1 MMELIAK
8 KKRNP
13 IQNHNYYEKNKER
26 INQQNIE
33 NHRKPEIV
41 DYIKKFQQR
50 PCTCLVCNQEMTYDT
65 FRFHK
70 KTKKHS
76 NNYLNYNQS
85 QPIMIIQA
93 S

>member
-41 DYIKKFQQR
+41 EYIK
-50 PCTCLVCNQEMTYDT
+50 N
-65 FRFHK
+65 
-70 KTKKHS
+70 
-76 NNYLNYNQS
+76 
-85 QPIMIIQA
+85 IIILRNPVAFCQTR
-93 S
+93 